1 MKTTNIEPMNL
12 IFSIVERGK
21 GTAISSLFTGQMVH
35 QHLQCAG
42 RGTATSEIMDLLGL
56 DGLEKDVVISFAKA
70 TLANKLLYGLNGEL
84 RNRISAKGI
93 IFDIPLTGMGQLAAL
108 AMLAQVKFETGRE
121 INKMDTNAD
130 YNMIMV
136 TVNQGFTEEVM
147 ATARKAGARGG
158 TIIHARWSGSE
169 SVEQVFNITL
179 QAEKEIILIVSATD
193 KRDEIMQAINHAH
206 GIQTDAK
213 SIVCS
218 FAINSLVH
226 VG

>member
-1 MKTTNIEPMNL
+1 MKNTDIEPIKI
-12 IFSIVERGK
+12 IFSIVERGM
-21 GTAISSLFTGQMVH
+21 GTTVSSLFTEQMVH

-56 DGLEKDVVISFAKA
+56 GSLEKDVVVSFTKA

-84 RNRISAKGI
+84 RNRISTKGI
-93 IFDIPLTGMGQLAAL
+93 VFDIPLTGMGQLAAL
-108 AMLAQVKFETGRE
+108 AMLTQVKSETGRE
-121 INKMDTNAD
+121 VKKMDTNTD
-130 YNMIMV
+130 YSMIMV

-147 ATARKAGARGG
+147 ATAKKAGARGG

-169 SVEQVFNITL
+169 SVEQFFSITL
-179 QAEKEIILIVSATD
+179 QAEKEIILIVSSTD
-193 KRDEIMQAINHAH
+193 KRDEIMQAINQAH
-206 GIQTDAK
+206 GIQTDAR

-218 FAINSLVH
+218 FAIDNLVH